1 MQRLA
6 LQGPQRFALFT
17 ELELHPY
24 LLRRFIRQDGPQANT
39 SVGALSIHAPVQ
51 EADHVLGFR
60 KQTFQASPRDHA
72 YITLCHRGSVPRM
85 PVFVKR
91 YEAFSSS
98 SPTRLVSR

>member
-6 LQGPQRFALFT
+6 LQRPQGFSMVT
-17 ELELHPY
+17 ELELHSY

-60 KQTFQASPRDHA
+60 KQTFQTSPRLKNVSA
-72 YITLCHRGSVPRM
+72 SSGSRRIASVRSLI
-85 PVFVKR
+85 
-91 YEAFSSS
+91 A
-98 SPTRLVSR
+98 L